1 MDAAQWHQQGLGLG
15 KPMEEMLMGGNT
27 TNPNQN
33 PNPPAAAAPV
43 VAQQKANNTGGAP
56 AAAAAAA
63 APGGERRARPQKEK
77 ALNCPRCNST
87 NTKFCYYNNYSLQQ
101 PRYFCKTCRRYW
113 TEGGSLR
120 NVPVGGG
127 SRKNKRSSS
136 SAAVST
142 SAAASIPVGL
152 AANKNPKLMHEG
164 GAHDLNLAFPHH
176 AGGLQ
181 HPPELAAFPSLESS
195 SVCNPNTGAGSRP
208 LSAMELLRSTG
219 CYVPLQHV
227 QLGTT
232 MPPDYAAGFALAD
245 FRMPPPPP
253 SHSHHQSL
261 LGFSLDTHG
270 TGGYTTAGLQDSAA
284 GRLLFPFEDL
294 KPAVNAAPGGGD
306 ANNNG
311 AAADHYEHSKDHQA
325 GDGTGGGH
333 DQTPG
338 FWSNSIL
345 GNGTSNGGGG
355 PW

>member
-1 MDAAQWHQQGLGLG
+1 MDAAQWHQGLGLG
-15 KPMEEMLMGGNT
+15 KPMEEMLMAGSN

-33 PNPPAAAAPV
+33 PNPPPAAG
-43 VAQQKANNTGGAP
+43 AQQQRAPNNNTTTTGAP
-56 AAAAAAA
+56 AAAAA
-63 APGGERRARPQKEK
+63 PGTTTERRARPQKEK

-136 SAAVST
+136 SVSSAAVSST
-142 SAAASIPVGL
+142 ASAGTIPVGL
-152 AANKNPKLMHEG
+152 AGAPNNKNPKLMHE
-164 GAHDLNLAFPHH
+164 DLNLAFPHH
-176 AGGLQ
+176 RGGL
-181 HPPELAAFPSLESS
+181 PPEFSAFPSLESS
-195 SVCNPNTGAGSRP
+195 SVCNPAMATNGRGA

-227 QLGTT
+227 QLGG
-232 MPPDYAAGFALAD
+232 MPADYAAAGFALGD

-253 SHSHHQSL
+253 QSS
-261 LGFSLDTHG
+261 LGFSLDTHAG
-270 TGGYTTAGLQDSAA
+270 AGYSTAAGLQESAAA

-294 KPAVNAAPGGGD
+294 KPVVNAAGGGG
-306 ANNNG
+306 ANNN
-311 AAADHYEHSKDHQA
+311 ADHHYQHSNKDQA
-325 GDGTGGGH
+325 AGGDGTGGH
-333 DQTPG
+333 DTPG